1 MAFKLDKQELEEVL
15 TYIRETFNSNLEV
28 KQKQTTEKSQE
39 SEVITES
46 KTENMESN
54 VETVESNV
62 ETVESNVETVESNVE
77 TVEPEQDE
85 ILQELVNARTSVI
98 NTQAHRSIRPINTLL
113 YNQAK
118 LALSNLQTILT
129 TEDNISSVNVDMQK
143 NSASVTFTW
152 N

>member
-54 VETVESNV
+54 VETVE
-62 ETVESNVETVESNVE
+62 
-77 TVEPEQDE
+77 PEQDE
-85 ILQELVNARTSVI
+85 ILQELVNARTSVT
-98 NTQAHRSIRPINTLL
+98 NTQAHRNIRPVNTLL

-129 TEDNISSVNVDMQK
+129 TEDNISSVSVDMQK